1 MKYIKLLEGISEVR
15 IFRRNLFNK
24 VENYVNNNSLNMK
37 YKQRYSNVD
46 LTKLNIVNDSNRH
59 YIKFDINNDL
69 SIVIPTPE
77 SLLYNNTSRLY
88 RITHI
93 SISVSEI
100 EDDYYII
107 NIHFPSNYCRCIV
120 DQLSEVKKT
129 LSNVIKILITE

>member
-69 SIVIPTPE
+69 SIVIPTPK